1 MINDLIVRVFAS
13 RNAAHLAHWAEKSG
27 YRHET
32 LGSFYDDVISALDS
46 VVELYQG
53 AFELVELTPAEK
65 KSSMVPPDKDDILD
79 LLEDDLD
86 FIAKNRKKIT
96 EGIPAIDNLL
106 QELERVYLKT
116 VYKLRN
122 LK

>member
-32 LGSFYDDVISALDS
+32 LGSFYDDVISALDR
-46 VVELYQG
+46 VVEARQG
-53 AFELVELTPAEK
+53 AFDLVKINKIPEEK
-65 KSSMVPPDKDDILD
+65 QPKDILNQ
-79 LLEDDLD
+79 LEEDMV
-86 FIAKNRKKIT
+86 FIGENRGEIT
-96 EGIPAIDNLL
+96 GCLPAIDNLL
-106 QELERVYLKT
+106 QELEGCYLKT